1 MKETMCKGI
10 TINPR
15 HSYIAVPI
23 RDLSIASA
31 MVFYYKK
38 SHIREKSND
47 TTLSACIRLSRIQRK
62 ILETNGIPI

>member
-31 MVFYYKK
+31 MVFYYKNHNK
-38 SHIREKSND
+38 
-47 TTLSACIRLSRIQRK
+47 RK
-62 ILETNGIPI
+62 K